1 MSNQSL
7 VALVLIN
14 RPVTEVWEYWTHAK
28 HILQWNVPFDDWHCP
43 EVENDLTAGG
53 RFKFYMEKK
62 DGSDGFEHTG
72 VYDQVAP
79 FEMIA
84 YTLND
89 GRRAWIEFQQI
100 DSNTIVRERFEPEL
114 HTAIELQKE
123 FCQSVL
129 NRFKNYVEQQ

>member
-1 MSNQSL
+1 MGQQSL
-7 VALVLIN
+7 IALVLIN
-14 RPVTEVWEYWTHAK
+14 RPVTEVWDYWIRPA
-28 HILQWNVPFDDWHCP
+28 HIKQWNIPFDDWHCP
-43 EVENDLTAGG
+43 VAENDVTTGG
-53 RFKFYMEKK
+53 RFRFYMEKK
-62 DGSDGFEHTG
+62 DGSEGFEHTG
-72 VYDQVAP
+72 IYNEVTP
-79 FEMIA
+79 FEMIT

-89 GRRAWIEFQQI
+89 GRQSWIEFQQI

>member
-1 MSNQSL
+1 MGHQSL
-7 VALVLIN
+7 IALVLIN
-14 RPVTEVWEYWTHAK
+14 RPVTQVWEYWTQAEH
-28 HILQWNVPFDDWHCP
+28 LMQWNVPFDDWHCP
-43 EVENDLTAGG
+43 VVENDVTAGG
-53 RFKFYMEKK
+53 HFKFYMERK
-62 DGSDGFEHTG
+62 DGSEGFEHTG
-72 VYDQVAP
+72 VYDQVIP

-84 YTLND
+84 YTLSD
-89 GRRAWIEFQQI
+89 GRRSWIEFQQI